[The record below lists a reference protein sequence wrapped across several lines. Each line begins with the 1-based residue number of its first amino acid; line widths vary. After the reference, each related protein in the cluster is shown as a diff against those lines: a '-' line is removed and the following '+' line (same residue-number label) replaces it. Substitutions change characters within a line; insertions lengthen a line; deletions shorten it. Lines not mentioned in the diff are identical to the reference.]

1 MACLF
6 IRFNIKRRERSIM
19 EKIVKYQHHNEL
31 VSVMESL
38 LGLHK
43 EYCLCY
49 LCDRFHPNEPTNCDI
64 AEEVHDLDIKHSL
77 VTPVW
82 ECPKFVLKSE

>member
-1 MACLF
+1 M
-6 IRFNIKRRERSIM
+6 K
-19 EKIVKYQHHNEL
+19 KIVKYQHHGEL
-31 VSVMESL
+31 VSVIESL
-38 LGLHK
+38 IGLHK

-49 LCDRFHPNEPTNCDI
+49 LCDRFRPNEPTNCDI
-64 AEEVHDLDIKHSL
+64 AEEVHELDIKHNL